1 MNKISKLAVAAVAL
15 TVGALALAGCSS
27 DADMADYN
35 TKQAAEAFEVQREFV
50 GINGITGDTV
60 FYAEG
65 KCSFEYPEPRRFDLM
80 CKYGPDSYRKHVFI
94 MGDQDSVT
102 ITQSEDIDV
111 SEYHTRIILKPQNL
125 IPEFD
130 IMVGED
136 GQDEAR

>member
-1 MNKISKLAVAAVAL
+1 MNKFTKIIAASAIVLGAV
-15 TVGALALAGCSS
+15 ALAGCTS

-50 GINGITGDTV
+50 GINGITGKTV

-65 KCSFEYPEPRRFDLM
+65 KCSFEYPTSRRFDLI
-80 CKYGPDSYRKHVFI
+80 CKYGPDEYRKHVFI

-102 ITQSEDIDV
+102 ITQSKSIDV

-130 IMVGED
+130 LMVGED
-136 GQDEAR
+136 E